1 MYNPDFRKISNNC
14 PAFKFP
20 KAAKFSNESPTKRW
34 NSEENQSSGQNY
46 LRKKDDLYFEREF
59 ARIMKTIKRKNLK
72 KFKLLEKFNLGEV
85 NTINPFKKQ
94 AEDLDVKIF
103 DQNFLPAFHK
113 TMAKS
118 FKSAKDSLNKIKK
131 GVMGG
136 LEDFRKENFNQLK

>member
-1 MYNPDFRKISNNC
+1 ML
-14 PAFKFP
+14 
-20 KAAKFSNESPTKRW
+20 
-34 NSEENQSSGQNY
+34 EN
-46 LRKKDDLYFEREF
+46 F
-59 ARIMKTIKRKNLK
+59 I
-72 KFKLLEKFNLGEV
+72 LGEV

-103 DQNFLPAFHK
+103 DQNFLPVFHK

-136 LEDFRKENFNQLK
+136 GLEDFRKENFNQFK